1 MDNNNAQ
8 QQSILDSSGPEP
20 KFSIMEKL
28 LDDTMQLKRQNREY
42 FLKSPNATLDMY
54 KRDIRE
60 KVNQITQVIDLLW
73 IYIHLLLL
81 VM

>member
-8 QQSILDSSGPEP
+8 QQSNLDSSGPEP